1 MLILG
6 WSNTLPRCCTVRWGT
21 TENHFPALHPMYVI
35 CDKELHF
42 FQCSIQSPG
51 ELRSHRFQLQP
62 QSNTPDAA
70 NHGVQGYVII
80 SDRCVEAGSELKS
93 AGRCLSRSRVGD
105 PWSRVCSSQN
115 SLTQD
120 IKACYAPI
128 SPQWKGLMPPVVQL
142 YTSAVFGLKRK
153 HRTRKSHVLHEH
165 NRTISPSCKSI
176 NRGILHANDHL
187 TQANQ
192 IGDADLC
199 TAVYQP
205 AASVRFITT
214 STGIRS
220 ATASLLALMVRR
232 MPFPACTGR
241 DTQNTLQR
249 GRQAHK
255 HLGLA
260 VHHTGV

>member
-1 MLILG
+1 MTKNYISFSVVYGLLESYGPTDFSSNPSQTHLTQLITVFRAT
-6 WSNTLPRCCTVRWGT
+6 WS
-21 TENHFPALHPMYVI
+21 
-35 CDKELHF
+35 
-42 FQCSIQSPG
+42 FQ
-51 ELRSHRFQLQP
+51 
-62 QSNTPDAA
+62 T
-70 NHGVQGYVII
+70 GVL
-80 SDRCVEAGSELKS
+80 ELKS
-93 AGRCLSRSRVGD
+93 AGRCLSRSRFGD

-176 NRGILHANDHL
+176 NGGILHANDHL

-192 IGDADLC
+192 IGEADLC
-199 TAVYQP
+199 TAVYHP

-232 MPFPACTGR
+232 MPFPAFTGR

-255 HLGLA
+255 RLGLA
-260 VHHTGV
+260 VLHTGV